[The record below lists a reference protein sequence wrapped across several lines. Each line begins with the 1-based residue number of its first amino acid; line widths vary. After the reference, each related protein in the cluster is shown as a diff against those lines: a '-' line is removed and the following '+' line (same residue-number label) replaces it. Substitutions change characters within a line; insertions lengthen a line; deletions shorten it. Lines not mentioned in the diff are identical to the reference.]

1 MQHNDGYAE
10 SIFSYVNNIPTT
22 EGGTHETGF
31 KTALTKVM
39 NDFCRRTGVLKD
51 KDASLTGEDFREGIT
66 AVLSLKMRSIQFEGQ
81 TKTRLGNTEARPA
94 VEAVVGE
101 ALARHLEDLKNA
113 AAGAGGHVFHHHA
126 FAQISVGRHVHA
138 GAAVGQEFRLAGAA
152 LGIAAAQRNAAQ
164 GGNVAEAA
172 LLLSGQGRKPHHV
185 ARVGREGPAVGVP
198 RQLRG
203 VVIRALQ
210 DGAVGILPG
219 LAAILFRAGELGSL
233 RAGKAAV
240 HADRP

>member
-1 MQHNDGYAE
+1 MTYLNADKTPLYAPPIHIQGSSGGIVVELAMQHNDGYAE

-101 ALARHLEDLKNA
+101 ALARHLEDLKTPPPGPRLRRRRCVRRACARRRARPRPPRARRTSSKTPRWWASWPA
-113 AAGAGGHVFHHHA
+113 APGAT
-126 FAQISVGRHVHA
+126 R
-138 GAAVGQEFRLAGAA
+138 R
-152 LGIAAAQRNAAQ
+152 
-164 GGNVAEAA
+164 
-172 LLLSGQGRKPHHV
+172 
-185 ARVGREGPAVGVP
+185 
-198 RQLRG
+198 
-203 VVIRALQ
+203 
-210 DGAVGILPG
+210 
-219 LAAILFRAGELGSL
+219 
-233 RAGKAAV
+233 
-240 HADRP
+240 